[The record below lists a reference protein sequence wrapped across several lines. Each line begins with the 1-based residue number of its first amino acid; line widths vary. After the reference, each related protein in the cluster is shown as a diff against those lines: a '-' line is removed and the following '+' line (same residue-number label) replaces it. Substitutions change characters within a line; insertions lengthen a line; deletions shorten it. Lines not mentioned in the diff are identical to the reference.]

1 MTNYGFVIDN
11 RKCIGCHACTVA
23 CKAEHDVPVGVNRT
37 WVKYIEK
44 GKYPNSRRLF
54 SVLRCNHCED
64 APCVEICPVTA
75 LYIRDD
81 GIVDFEGPRC
91 IACKSCMQACPYD
104 ALYIDPNTHTAA
116 KCNYCS
122 NRVELGLEPACVVVC
137 PEQAIIP
144 GDLDNPDS
152 KISQLISLETVTV
165 RKQDKGT
172 VPNVFYIEGDT
183 VMLTPS
189 ETKNESNFMWS
200 KQGAGV
206 GHYAGK
212 PDFLTDTSDS
222 NGNGSDIK
230 RVYDAPDKGL
240 LWGWQVPAYLLTKSI
255 GAGIGLLLSVMLIGS
270 DSNGTFS
277 VDSDFSLKMSIFA
290 LLALTLTAV
299 FLVLDLDQPKRF
311 HTVLLRPNWSSWLA
325 RGAYIITIFGG
336 LLSLVFLLSLLDV
349 EIPKFIA
356 WVTLVFAFL
365 SAIYTAFLF
374 AQAKARDFWQSPL
387 LPFEMIIH
395 SLLTGSA
402 MYYLILKYLIDDG
415 LANITVVSDPLINLD
430 LIFVGAALTTILFAI
445 AEVTIHHP
453 TTDSHHVALE
463 LRQGKWA
470 LTYWTGVVFAGIGP
484 LFINTSAS
492 LIPVVPIVAIIGVF
506 LLNRAWVY
514 APQEV
519 KLS

>member
-37 WVKYIEK
+37 WVKYVEK
-44 GKYPNSRRLF
+44 GTYPSTRRLF
-54 SVLRCNHCED
+54 SVMRCNHCED

-81 GIVDFEGPRC
+81 GIVDFEGLRC

-137 PEQAIIP
+137 PERAIIP
-144 GDLDNPDS
+144 GDLNNPKS
-152 KISQLISLETVTV
+152 EISQLISLETVTV
-165 RKQDKGT
+165 RKPEKGT
-172 VPNVFYIEGDT
+172 VPNVFYIEGDSI
-183 VMLTPS
+183 MLTPS

-200 KQGAGV
+200 KQDAGV

-212 PDFLTDTSDS
+212 LDFLSDTSDS
-222 NGNGSDIK
+222 NGSEYK

-240 LWGWQVPAYLLTKSI
+240 LWGWQVPAYLLTKAI
-255 GAGIGLLLSVMLIGS
+255 GAGLGLLLSLTIIGTANDSAWSLETGFVARVALI
-270 DSNGTFS
+270 
-277 VDSDFSLKMSIFA
+277 A
-290 LLALTLTAV
+290 LISLTLTAV

-325 RGAYIITIFGG
+325 RGAYIITIYGG
-336 LLSLVFLLSLLDV
+336 LLTFVLLISALGNQ
-349 EIPKFIA
+349 IPGFIG
-356 WVTLVFAFL
+356 WLTLIFAFL
-365 SAIYTAFLF
+365 GSVYTAFLF
-374 AQAKARDFWQSPL
+374 AQAKSRDFWQSPL

-402 MYYLILKYLIDDG
+402 FYYLILKYLHSG
-415 LANITVVSDPLINLD
+415 SLANITIYSDPIVNLD
-430 LIFVGAALTTILFAI
+430 TIFIGAAISTILFAV

-453 TTDSHHVALE
+453 TADSDRVAKE

-470 LTYWTGVVFAGIGP
+470 PTYWTGVVFAGIGP
-484 LFINTSAS
+484 LFIGSTS
-492 LIPVVPIVAIIGVF
+492 LIPIVPVVAIIGVW

>member
-44 GKYPNSRRLF
+44 GQYPNTRRLF
-54 SVLRCNHCED
+54 SVLRCNHCEN

-75 LYIRDD
+75 LYVRDN
-81 GIVDFEGPRC
+81 GIVDFDGTRC

-137 PEQAIIP
+137 PEQAITS
-144 GDLDNPDS
+144 GDLDNPNS
-152 KISQLISLETVTV
+152 QISQLISLETVTV
-165 RKQDKGT
+165 RKAEKGT

-183 VMLTPS
+183 IMLTPS
-189 ETKNESNFMWS
+189 ETRNESNYMWS
-200 KQGAGV
+200 NQGAGV

-212 PDFLTDTSDS
+212 PDFITDNSDS
-222 NGNGSDIK
+222 NESDYK
-230 RVYDAPDKGL
+230 RVYDAPAKGL
-240 LWGWQVPAYLLTKSI
+240 LWGWQVPSYLLTKSI
-255 GAGIGLLLSVMLIGS
+255 GAGIGLLLSIMLIGS
-270 DSNGTFS
+270 DSDNTFS
-277 VDSDFSLKMSIFA
+277 IDSDFTLKMSILA
-290 LLALTLTAV
+290 ILALSLTAV

-311 HTVLLRPNWSSWLA
+311 HTILLRPNWNSWLA
-325 RGAYIITIFGG
+325 RGAYIITIYGG
-336 LLSLVFLLSLLDV
+336 LLSLIVVLSLLDTK
-349 EIPKFIA
+349 IPVFIA
-356 WVTLVFAFL
+356 WITFGFAFL
-365 SAIYTAFLF
+365 AAIYTAFLF

-402 MYYLILKYLIDDG
+402 TYYLILRYLIDKE
-415 LANITVVSDPLINLD
+415 LTNVTVVSNPLINLD
-430 LIFVGAALTTILFAI
+430 LIFIGAAISTLLFAI

-453 TTDSHHVALE
+453 TTDSHQVAME
-463 LRQGKWA
+463 LRSGKWA

-484 LFINTSAS
+484 LFINTSTS
-492 LIPVVPIVAIIGVF
+492 LIPIVPIVAIIGVF